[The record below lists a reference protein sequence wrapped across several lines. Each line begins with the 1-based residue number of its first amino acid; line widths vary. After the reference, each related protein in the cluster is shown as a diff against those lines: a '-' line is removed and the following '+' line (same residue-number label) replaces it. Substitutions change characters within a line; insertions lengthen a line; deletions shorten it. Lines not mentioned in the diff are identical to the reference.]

1 MEATMKA
8 SILILVVIGSLV
20 LPSSGSSSET
30 TYTIGG
36 TVSGLSGAGLV
47 LQDNGGN
54 NLAVSANGNFTF
66 TTAIADGDTYKVTV
80 LTQPSV
86 PAQTCTVKNGD
97 GTATAKVTDVEV
109 ACEDLTVAFEML
121 YSLDNADGRNP
132 YAGLVR
138 AKNGD
143 LYGTTWA
150 GNHDGN
156 DYSGAVFQITS
167 SGTPTTLY
175 YFCSETNCADGELPY
190 AGLVQG
196 SDGNFYGTTQAG
208 GTDFGCDGFDGCGTI
223 FKITSSG
230 KLTTLYTFCKTTP
243 CADGTDPYAALV
255 QGSDGD
261 FYGTTEAGGLG
272 LGYGTVFKITSSG
285 ELTTLYRFCLE
296 SNCTDGGNPY
306 AALVQGANGNFFGT
320 TWGGGANDGNG
331 TVFEIT
337 TGGKLTTLHS
347 FAGTDGA
354 HPQGALML
362 GTDGNFYGTT
372 NAGGAQQGGC
382 AAEVRCGTVFKIT
395 PAGKFTTLY
404 SFCSSSGC
412 PDGQVPNAALVQG
425 SDGSFYGTTEQGG
438 QKGACPKVGACGTIF
453 RITPSGTLTTLY
465 SFCSQGGA
473 SCTDGSNPYGALIQ
487 DPTDGDFFG
496 TTWAGGASN
505 SGAVF
510 RLSIGLE
517 PY

>member
-1 MEATMKA
+1 MEAAMKA
-8 SILILVVIGSLV
+8 SILVLVVIGSLV
-20 LPSSGSSSET
+20 LLSSGSTSET

-36 TVSGLSGAGLV
+36 KVSGLSGTGLV

-54 NLAVSANGNFTF
+54 NLPVGANGSFKF
-66 TTAIADGDTYKVTV
+66 TTPIADGDAYKVTV
-80 LTQPSV
+80 LTQPSD

-109 ACEDLTVAFEML
+109 ACEDLTGAFEML
-121 YSLDNADGRNP
+121 YSFDNADGRNP

-196 SDGNFYGTTQAG
+196 SDGKFYGTMQAG
-208 GTDFGCDGFDGCGTI
+208 GTDFGCDGYDGCGTI

-243 CADGTDPYAALV
+243 CVDGTDPYAALV

-272 LGYGTVFKITSSG
+272 LGNGTVFKITSSG
-285 ELTTLYRFCLE
+285 KLTTLYKFCQE

-306 AALVQGANGNFFGT
+306 AALVQGAN
-320 TWGGGANDGNG
+320 
-331 TVFEIT
+331 
-337 TGGKLTTLHS
+337 
-347 FAGTDGA
+347 
-354 HPQGALML
+354 
-362 GTDGNFYGTT
+362 GNFYGTT

-395 PAGKFTTLY
+395 PNGKFTTLY
-404 SFCSSSGC
+404 SFCSRSGC

-438 QKGACPKVGACGTIF
+438 HNGACPKVEACGTIF

-496 TTWAGGASN
+496 TTWAGGAGS
-505 SGAVF
+505 SGTVF